1 MAGGKGGRPR
11 KAPHLK
17 VVTGTF
23 RPDREPLVPDHV
35 PLGQLIAPADLT
47 SDELRYF
54 GQIAAALEKEKRCSP
69 HHEPVVTL
77 LARRLAEIEMLAAVL
92 LMEGVTVQSTS
103 AKGTGRNRIVTVMI
117 RARPE
122 VAMKSEAMRHAQS
135 LLNDLMLSPSSALKI
150 AEGKKQAANP
160 FDEF

>member
-11 KAPHLK
+11 KAPQLK
-17 VVTGTF
+17 LIQGTA

-35 PLGQLIAPADLT
+35 PLGQVIAPADLT

-54 GQIAAALEKEKRCSP
+54 GQIAAMLSEQKRSSP
-69 HHEPVVTL
+69 HYEPTVTL

-103 AKGTGRNRIVTVMI
+103 AKGVGKNRVVTVMI

-150 AEGKKQAANP
+150 AEGKKPDDNP